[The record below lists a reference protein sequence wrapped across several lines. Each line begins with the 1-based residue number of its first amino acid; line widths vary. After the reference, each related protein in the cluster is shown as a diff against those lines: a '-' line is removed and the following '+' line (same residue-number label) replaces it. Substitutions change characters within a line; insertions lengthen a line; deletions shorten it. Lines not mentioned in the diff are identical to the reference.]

1 MLEFDRYGIPFSVA
15 VIDMDWH
22 YTDIAPKYG
31 SGWTGF
37 RGTKNCSPNHKE
49 LLDFLHDR
57 NMEVTLNLHPAE
69 GIAAHEDRYTKLA
82 EAMGV
87 DNGETVAFDIADPK
101 FMQNYFKLL
110 LNPMEK
116 EGVSFGGWIGN
127 REIQQ
132 KFLL

>member
-31 SGWTGF
+31 SGWMLFVEQRTVP
-37 RGTKNCSPNHKE
+37 KHKE

-69 GIAAHEDRYTKLA
+69 GIAAHEKIDTRSLLKLW
-82 EAMGV
+82 V
-87 DNGETVAFDIADPK
+87 WI
-101 FMQNYFKLL
+101 
-110 LNPMEK
+110 MEK
-116 EGVSFGGWIGN
+116 
-127 REIQQ
+127 Q
-132 KFLL
+132 